1 MIKLIIDN
9 LLIFVLVFVLVF
21 GAFSIGWYFYQLVE
35 YIIDKIKS
43 PKYNLW
49 IKYQPNPLGR
59 NTLDCSIRA
68 ISKIFSVTWTEA
80 LDLIV
85 ACAKKYSEQT
95 NCSAN
100 LNTLLYEKQHMHVYE
115 PKKKMTFE
123 KFAYLHPTG
132 TYALYSKGHICACVN
147 GKLYDSWNSSCD
159 KLLFYC
165 TQVDDKIKDKDITF
179 TPANECKNNVRF
191 GFDD

>member
-1 MIKLIIDN
+1 MKLLSFICLFIGTCGICISIGIYISKLI
-9 LLIFVLVFVLVF
+9 LR
-21 GAFSIGWYFYQLVE
+21 
-35 YIIDKIKS
+35 IIDKIKE

-49 IKYQPNPLGR
+49 VKYQPNPLGK

-68 ISKIFSVTWTEA
+68 ISKIFSITWTEA

-85 ACAKKYSEQT
+85 ECAKKYSEQT
-95 NCSAN
+95 NCTVN
-100 LNTLLYEKQHMHVYE
+100 LNTLLYEKKHMHVYE

-123 KFAYLHPTG
+123 KFAYLYPVG
-132 TYALYSKGHICACVN
+132 TYALYSKGHICACVD

-159 KLLFYC
+159 NLLFYC
-165 TQVDDKIKDKDITF
+165 SQSNINTQDKDITF
-179 TPANECKNNVRF
+179 ADANECKNNARF

>member
-1 MIKLIIDN
+1 MKILSFICLFIGTCGICVSIGILIAKLI
-9 LLIFVLVFVLVF
+9 LH
-21 GAFSIGWYFYQLVE
+21 
-35 YIIDKIKS
+35 IIDKIKA

-49 IKYQPNPLGR
+49 VEYQPNPMGK

-95 NCSAN
+95 NCTIN
-100 LNTLLYEKQHMHVYE
+100 LNTLLYEKQDMHVYE
-115 PKKKMTFE
+115 PKKTMTFE
-123 KFAYLHPTG
+123 KFAHLHPIG
-132 TYALYSKGHICACVN
+132 TYALYSKGHICACID
-147 GKLYDSWNSSCD
+147 GKLYDSWNSSTN
-159 KLLFYC
+159 KLLYYC
-165 TQVDDKIKDKDITF
+165 THPNKNIQDNDITF
-179 TPANECKNNVRF
+179 VDSNECKNNVRF

>member
-1 MIKLIIDN
+1 MIKLIIGS
-9 LLIFVLVFVLVF
+9 LLIFAVVSF
-21 GAFSIGWYFYQLVE
+21 AMYIGFLIYQLIE
-35 YIIDKIKS
+35 HIIDKIKS

-49 IKYQPNPLGR
+49 IKYQPNPLGK

-85 ACAKKYSEQT
+85 VCAKKYSEQT

-100 LNTLLYEKQHMHVYE
+100 LNTLLYEKQHMHIYE

-132 TYALYSKGHICACVN
+132 TYALYSKGHICACVD

-165 TQVDDKIKDKDITF
+165 THVDDKIKDKDITF
-179 TPANECKNNVRF
+179 ISANECKNNVRF